1 MTQPAPPETMQRI
14 MAAARSRQLDE
25 AAVLAARA
33 FTVHP
38 EDTRLAALAGAIE
51 FQRGQHQ
58 AAADYLMVARRGH
71 PADVTIRGNLAESLF
86 HLGRFDEAAAL
97 CDDAAIATDPS
108 LRIIRL
114 GAFLAQEAQDFE
126 RAAQLYRQIVGALK
140 DDWSSWN
147 NLGNAL
153 SALGRSEE
161 AIAALQTAAK
171 LDPLSGP
178 IQINLA
184 NGLFAAGQFDEAETL
199 LKGLAATAPNDPAPF
214 LSLFAAYRD
223 AGRELDAYTAI
234 AQAAARAPENADVRS
249 DHGQEAARRLDYAIA
264 ETEFEAAL
272 AINPQLG
279 PSYVGLGSLYERM
292 NREDEVEPLLARAHS
307 NGTDPESAAYIEALI
322 HKRSED
328 FEAAFDALERSGDVV
343 VPGRKLHLRGVM
355 LDRLKRHDE
364 AFESFVAMN
373 AHFQQDPTQPTQ
385 RAEMFR
391 QAVARDTE
399 LIKPE
404 WRASWTPPPPP
415 DNWPTPTFL
424 VGFPRSGTTLLDTML
439 MREPRAMV
447 LEEEPFL
454 AELEN
459 RVGGLEA
466 FPSLDAE
473 ALSEGRDFYFGRVAE
488 LGDVTRDT
496 FLIDKHPLHLNK
508 VAVCQRFFPDAKFI
522 LALRH
527 PCDVV
532 FSCFLTN
539 FQINNAMANFLDLG
553 DAAELYDLTFSHWE
567 NALRVFAP
575 QVSTVVYERLIEDTT
590 RELRPL
596 FDWLGLDWPGDE
608 LDHRDAARARGVV
621 YTASYAQVT
630 EPIYKRAAGRWRHY
644 VERLE
649 LVYDRLQPWV
659 EKFGYS
665 LDDGRIPDWPVREPV
680 AG

>member
-1 MTQPAPPETMQRI
+1 MTQSASPDTMQRI
-14 MAAARSRQLDE
+14 MAVARSRQLDE

-33 FTVHP
+33 ATVHP

-51 FQRGQHQ
+51 FQRGQHE
-58 AAADYLMVARRGH
+58 AAASYLTIARQGH
-71 PADVTIRGNLAESLF
+71 PGDATIRGNLAESLY
-86 HLGRFDEAAAL
+86 HLGRTEEAAAL
-97 CDDAAIATDPS
+97 CDDPAIAADQS
-108 LRIIRL
+108 LRINRL
-114 GAFLAQEAQDFE
+114 GAFFAQEQQDFT
-126 RAAQLYRQIVGALK
+126 RAAKLYRRIVGLHK

-153 SALGRSEE
+153 GSLGEHE
-161 AIAALQTAAK
+161 AAIEALQTAAG
-171 LDPLSGP
+171 LDPQSGP

-184 NGLFAAGQFDEAETL
+184 NALFAAGRFDEAETR
-199 LKGLAATAPNDPAPF
+199 LKQLAETDPTDSAPL

-223 AGRELDAYTAI
+223 VGREAEAYAAI
-234 AQAAARAPENADVRS
+234 AEAATRAPQNAEVRS
-249 DHGQEAARRLDYAIA
+249 DYGQEAARQHDYAIA
-264 ETEFEAAL
+264 EQEFEAAL

-292 NREDEVEPLLARAHS
+292 NREDEVEPLLTRAQT
-307 NGTDPESAAYIEALI
+307 NQTDPQSAAYIEALI
-322 HKRSED
+322 HKRGED
-328 FEAAFDALERSGDVV
+328 FAAAFDALERSGDVV

-364 AFESFVAMN
+364 AFDAFLAMN
-373 AHFQQDPTQPTQ
+373 AHWQQDPTQPTE
-385 RAEMFR
+385 RAALYR
-391 QAVARDTE
+391 QAVASDTE
-399 LIKPE
+399 LIQPE
-404 WRASWTPPPPP
+404 WLASWTPPPPP
-415 DNWPTPTFL
+415 DGWPTPTFL

-454 AELEN
+454 AQLES
-459 RVGGLEA
+459 RAGGIEA
-466 FPSLDAE
+466 FPSLDAK
-473 ALSEGRDFYFGRVAE
+473 ALREGRDYYFSRVAE
-488 LGDVTRDT
+488 LGEVNRDT

-532 FSCFLTN
+532 LSCFLTN

-567 NALRVFAP
+567 NARRVFDLP
-575 QVSTVVYERLIEDTT
+575 VSTVVYERLIEDTS

-596 FDWLGLDWPGDE
+596 FDWLGLEWPGDE

-621 YTASYAQVT
+621 HTASYAQVT
-630 EPIYKRAAGRWRHY
+630 EPIYKRAAGRWHNY
-644 VERLE
+644 AAQLE
-649 LVYDRLQPWV
+649 PVCDRLRPWADQ
-659 EKFGYS
+659 FGYS
-665 LDDGRIPDWPVREPV
+665 LEDGRTPDWPRQTRA

>member
-51 FQRGQHQ
+51 FQRSQHQ
-58 AAADYLMVARRGH
+58 AAAGYLLVARRGH

-108 LRIIRL
+108 LRLIRL
-114 GAFLAQEAQDFE
+114 GAYFAQERQDFG
-126 RAAQLYRQIVGALK
+126 RAAMLYRQIVAIHP

-153 SALGRSEE
+153 SSLEE
-161 AIAALQTAAK
+161 FAAAIAALQTAAA
-171 LDPLSGP
+171 LDPQSGP

-184 NGLFAAGQFDEAETL
+184 NALLAAGRFDEAEAL
-199 LKGLAATAPNDPAPF
+199 LKQLADTDSTDSAPL

-223 AGRELDAYTAI
+223 VGREAEAYTAI
-234 AQAAARAPENADVRS
+234 AEAASRAPGKAEIRS
-249 DHGQEAARRLDYAIA
+249 DYGQEAARQHDYAIA
-264 ETEFEAAL
+264 EAEYEAAL
-272 AINPQLG
+272 TLNPQLG

-292 NREDEVEPLLARAHS
+292 NREDEVEPLLTRAQS
-307 NGTDPESAAYIEALI
+307 NGTDPQSAAYIEALI

-364 AFESFVAMN
+364 AFDSFLAMN
-373 AHFQQDPTQPTQ
+373 AHWRQDPTQPVE
-385 RAEMFR
+385 RAAMYR
-391 QAVARDTE
+391 QVVANDTA

-459 RVGGLEA
+459 RVGGIEA

-488 LGDVTRDT
+488 LGEITRDT

-539 FQINNAMANFLDLG
+539 FQINNAMSNFLDLG
-553 DAAELYDLTFSHWE
+553 DAAELYDLTFTHWE
-567 NALRVFAP
+567 NARRVFDP
-575 QVSTVVYERLIEDTT
+575 PVSNVVYERLIEDTP

-596 FDWLGLDWPGDE
+596 FDWLGLDWPGDD

-630 EPIYKRAAGRWRHY
+630 EPIYKRAAGRWQRY
-644 VERLE
+644 TAQLE
-649 LVYDRLQPWV
+649 PIYDRLRPWV
-659 EKFGYS
+659 DRFGYS
-665 LDDGRIPDWPVREPV
+665 LDDGRIPAWPPHKQAAE
-680 AG
+680 

>member
-1 MTQPAPPETMQRI
+1 
-14 MAAARSRQLDE
+14 MAAARARQLDE
-25 AAVLAARA
+25 AALLAARA
-33 FTVHP
+33 FTDHP
-38 EDTRLAALAGAIE
+38 ADTRLAALAGTIE

-58 AAADYLMVARRGH
+58 VAADYLTVARRGH
-71 PADVTIRGNLAESLF
+71 PGDVTICGNLAESLY
-86 HLGRFDEAAAL
+86 HLGRADDAAAL
-97 CDDAAIATDPS
+97 CDDTVIAADPS

-114 GAFLAQEAQDFE
+114 GAFFAQEAQDFE
-126 RAAQLYRQIVGALK
+126 RAAQLYRQVVGALK

-153 SALGRSEE
+153 SALGQSEE

-184 NGLFAAGQFDEAETL
+184 NALFAAGRFDEAEAL
-199 LKGLAATAPNDPAPF
+199 LKSLVESDPQDAAPL
-214 LSLFAAYRD
+214 LSLFAAYRN
-223 AGRELDAYTAI
+223 AGREAEAYAAI
-234 AQAAARAPENADVRS
+234 AQAAGRAPANADVRS
-249 DHGQEAARRLDYAIA
+249 DHGQEAARRHDYAIA

-292 NREDEVEPLLARAHS
+292 NREDEVEPLLARAQT
-307 NGTDPESAAYIEALI
+307 NGTDPQSAAYIEALI

-343 VPGRKLHLRGVM
+343 VAGRKLHLRGVM

-364 AFESFVAMN
+364 AFESFLAMN
-373 AHFQQDPTQPTQ
+373 AHWQEDPTQPTE
-385 RAEMFR
+385 RAALYR
-391 QAVARDTE
+391 QGVASDTA
-399 LIKPE
+399 LVQPD
-404 WRASWTPPPPP
+404 WLASWTPPPPP
-415 DNWPTPTFL
+415 DRWPTPTFI
-424 VGFPRSGTTLLDTML
+424 VGFPRSGTTLLDTLL

-454 AELEN
+454 AELEH
-459 RVGGLEA
+459 RVGGIAA
-466 FPSLDAE
+466 FPGLDAK

-488 LGDVTRDT
+488 LGEVTSDT

-539 FQINNAMANFLDLG
+539 FQINNAMSNFLDLD
-553 DAAELYDLTFSHWE
+553 DAADLYDLSFSHWE

-575 QVSTVVYERLIEDTT
+575 QVSTVVYERLVEDTT

-596 FDWLGLDWPGDE
+596 FDWLKLDWLGDE

-644 VERLE
+644 AAQLE
-649 LVYDRLQPWV
+649 PVYDRLRPWV
-659 EKFGYS
+659 DKFGYS
-665 LDDGRIPDWPVREPV
+665 LDDGRIPDWPVLEPI
-680 AG
+680 AK

>member
-1 MTQPAPPETMQRI
+1 MQRI
-14 MAAARSRQLDE
+14 MAAARARQLDE
-25 AAVLAARA
+25 AALLAARA
-33 FTVHP
+33 FTDHP
-38 EDTRLAALAGAIE
+38 GDTRLAALAGAIE
-51 FQRGQHQ
+51 FQRRQHQ
-58 AAADYLMVARRGH
+58 VAADYLMVARRGH
-71 PADVTIRGNLAESLF
+71 PSDVTICGNLAESLY
-86 HLGRFDEAAAL
+86 HLGRADEAAAL
-97 CDDAAIATDPS
+97 CDDTAIAADPS
-108 LRIIRL
+108 LRITQL
-114 GAFLAQEAQDFE
+114 GAFFAQEAQDFD

-153 SALGRSEE
+153 SALGQSAE

-184 NGLFAAGQFDEAETL
+184 NALFAAGQFDDAETL
-199 LKGLAATAPNDPAPF
+199 LKALAKSDPQDAAPL

-223 AGRELDAYTAI
+223 AGREADAYAAI
-234 AQAAARAPENADVRS
+234 AQAAARAPTNPNVRS
-249 DHGQEAARRLDYAIA
+249 DHGQEAARRHDYAIA
-264 ETEFEAAL
+264 EAEFEAAL
-272 AINPQLG
+272 TLNPQLG

-292 NREDEVEPLLARAHS
+292 NREDEVEPLLARAQTS
-307 NGTDPESAAYIEALI
+307 GTDPQSAAYIEALI

-343 VPGRKLHLRGVM
+343 VAGRKLHLRGVM

-364 AFESFVAMN
+364 AFESFLAMN
-373 AHFQQDPTQPTQ
+373 AHWQQDPTQPTQ
-385 RAEMFR
+385 RAELFR

-399 LIKPE
+399 LIQPD
-404 WRASWTPPPPP
+404 WRASWTAPPPP

-459 RVGGLEA
+459 RVGGIEA
-466 FPSLDAE
+466 FPSLNAQ

-488 LGDVTRDT
+488 LGEVTRDI

-553 DAAELYDLTFSHWE
+553 DAAELYDLTFTHWE
-567 NALRVFAP
+567 NARRVFDP
-575 QVSTVVYERLIEDTT
+575 PVSAVVYERLIEDTP

-596 FDWLGLDWPGDE
+596 FDWLGLDWPGDD

-630 EPIYKRAAGRWRHY
+630 EPIYKRAAGRWQRY
-644 VERLE
+644 TAQLE
-649 LVYDRLQPWV
+649 PIYDRLRPWV
-659 EKFGYS
+659 DRFGYS
-665 LDDGRIPDWPVREPV
+665 LDDGRIPAWPPHKQAAE
-680 AG
+680 